1 VKKCDDKCTDTH
13 EARHREVNHNDMVV
27 VTLTFLAWNKKIP
40 QRWRNSWDLVLIK
53 NELVD

>member
-27 VTLTFLAWNKKIP
+27 VTLTFLACNKKKYHKYGEIAG
-40 QRWRNSWDLVLIK
+40 I
-53 NELVD
+53 